1 MQALCEKVLSVC
13 RRFPDQSL
21 SGEDIRGQTGARNL
35 SDVAEALTQL
45 VNRNKLRCLVK
56 GPQLLEYQYVP
67 DEEQQK
73 LSKLSKDELLVY
85 RSIAEGGDRGVW
97 IKDLRAATGLQP
109 TPLRR
114 ILNTLESR
122 GIIKAINSIEKKNRL
137 VYMLANLEPNRE
149 ITGGPWYSDQE
160 FDEEFVKQLQDHIKG
175 MVERQGSADVHAIE
189 GWLSESGICK
199 VQLTGEEI
207 QSLVNAMVYDG
218 DLEEVIDPT
227 AASGSLFYAGE
238 VRYQSAAPPV
248 FNPMQEIPCTD
259 CPVARLCH
267 EGGEVCPEKCVYL
280 EQWMELDFD

>member
-1 MQALCEKVLSVC
+1 MCC
-13 RRFPDQSL
+13 C
-21 SGEDIRGQTGARNL
+21 N
-35 SDVAEALTQL
+35 VA
-45 VNRNKLRCLVK
+45 
-56 GPQLLEYQYVP
+56 
-67 DEEQQK
+67 
-73 LSKLSKDELLVY
+73 
-85 RSIAEGGDRGVW
+85 GVW

-227 AASGSLFYAGE
+227 AASGSLFVSATHVPPLSFFFLVFTPQLQPLIAV
-238 VRYQSAAPPV
+238 VR
-248 FNPMQEIPCTD
+248 
-259 CPVARLCH
+259 
-267 EGGEVCPEKCVYL
+267 CVVRH
-280 EQWMELDFD
+280 